1 MSSLQE
7 EIIKN
12 DGIEFP
18 GKSFAKNVL
27 KPIFE
32 IQKEHYLKHFIDITK
47 AHVIMLEEQGILS
60 GSEKISIFNGLKEI
74 EKKDLDSIQY
84 NPKIEDLFF
93 NIEKMLE
100 ELIGKDL
107 AGKIHTARSRNDICI
122 AEFRLRLREK
132 VIELFGYLNE
142 LRELS
147 LVLIEENI
155 ETIIPAYTHTQPA
168 QPTTLA
174 HYLLSFYDSLTRD
187 HNRFEKAYSAINRS
201 PLGAVAI
208 TTTGFN
214 ISRERVCELLCFDEL
229 VENSYDCIAGADYM
243 TELASVLMILN
254 TNLSKFIKDTLDQC
268 TNEFNGFYLADPYVQ
283 ISSIMPQKRNPSSLE
298 HCRPIIGKAIGEAK
312 IVFDV
317 QYNSPYGDI
326 VDSEEELQEHI
337 YSSINFTIR
346 ALDVIKN
353 VFASLKINKELLFE
367 RCTKNFITVTE
378 LADTLVREYGLSF
391 RKSHHIT
398 SQIVKYLHR
407 NNLTS
412 DVITSEIIKPIL
424 EKNVD
429 FDIDISDET
438 VRKALDPRNFVNKRN
453 IIGGPAPVETRRML
467 KNRISAFKQD
477 VECLKSKE
485 NRIKQVDANLKI

>member
-1 MSSLQE
+1 MSNLRN

-12 DGIEFP
+12 DGTEFP
-18 GKSFAKNVL
+18 GKSFAKNIL

-32 IQKEHYLKHFIDITK
+32 TQKEHYLKHFLDITK
-47 AHVIMLEEQGILS
+47 AHVIMLEEQKILS
-60 GSEKISIFNGLKEI
+60 NTEKSTIFEGLKEV
-74 EKKDLDSIQY
+74 EKTNLESIQY

-100 ELIGKDL
+100 KLIGKDL

-122 AEFRLRLREK
+122 GEFRLRLRER
-132 VIELFGYLNE
+132 VIELFDYINK
-142 LRELS
+142 LRELF
-147 LVLIEENI
+147 LDMIEEHI
-155 ETIIPAYTHTQPA
+155 ETIMPAYTHTQPA

-174 HYLLSFYDSLTRD
+174 HYLLSFYDCITRD
-187 HNRFEKAYSAINRS
+187 YKRFEKAYSAINRS
-201 PLGAVAI
+201 PMGAVAI

-214 ISRERVCELLCFDEL
+214 ISRERVCELLEFDEL
-229 VENSYDCIAGADYM
+229 IENSYDCIAGSDYM

-254 TNLSKFIKDTLDQC
+254 TNLSKFMKDTLDQC
-268 TNEFNGFYLADPYVQ
+268 TSEFNGFYLADPYVQ

-378 LADTLVREYGLSF
+378 LADTLVRNYGLSF

-398 SQIVKYLHR
+398 SLIVKYLHK

-412 DVITSEIIKPIL
+412 EAITSEIIKPIL
-424 EKNVD
+424 DKNLD
-429 FDIDISDET
+429 FKIDISDET
-438 VRKALDPRNFVNKRN
+438 VKKALDPRNFVNIRN
-453 IIGGPAPVETRRML
+453 IIGGPAPQETSRML
-467 KNRISAFKQD
+467 KNRQSDFKLD
-477 VECLKSKE
+477 INK
-485 NRIKQVDANLKI
+485 KQKR

>member
-1 MSSLQE
+1 MSNLRN
-7 EIIKN
+7 EIIEN
-12 DGIEFP
+12 DGTEFP
-18 GKSFAKNVL
+18 GKSFAKNIL

-47 AHVIMLEEQGILS
+47 AHVIMLNEQKILTDA
-60 GSEKISIFNGLKEI
+60 EKLSIFKGLKEV
-74 EKKDLDSIQY
+74 EEKDLDSIQY

-100 ELIGKDL
+100 NLIGKDL

-132 VIELFGYLNE
+132 LIELFGYINE
-142 LRELS
+142 FRELF
-147 LVLIEENI
+147 LVLIEDHI
-155 ETIIPAYTHTQPA
+155 DTIIPAYTHTQPA

-187 HNRFEKAYSAINRS
+187 YKRFEKAYSAINRS

-214 ISRERVCELLCFDEL
+214 ISRERVCELLGFDEL
-229 VENSYDCIAGADYM
+229 VENSYDCIAGSDYM
-243 TELASVLMILN
+243 TEFASVLMIMN

-268 TNEFNGFYLADPYVQ
+268 TNEFSGFYLADPYVQ

-312 IVFDV
+312 IVFEV

-337 YSSINFTIR
+337 YSSIDFTIR

-353 VFASLKINKELLFE
+353 VFASLKINKELLFD

-398 SQIVKYLHR
+398 SQIVKYLHK

-412 DVITSEIIKPIL
+412 DAITSEIIKPIL
-424 EKNVD
+424 DENVD
-429 FDIDISDET
+429 FDIDISDEI
-438 VRKALDPRNFVNKRN
+438 VKNALDPRNFVNKRK
-453 IIGGPAPVETRRML
+453 IIGGPAPQETTRML
-467 KNRISAFKQD
+467 KNRRLAFKQD
-477 VECLKSKE
+477 IESLKSKI
-485 NRIKQVDANLKI
+485 NKINQVDINLKQ